1 MGRVSSSGIDCSKIS
16 DDFEAFAGCR
26 EQTATECK
34 VSIAQI
40 RVGTSESGKNLRW
53 SWMRA
58 GLRLRLWA
66 QFFGN
71 VVKFGKAEDTVGDCE
86 CDVSSDT
93 HPTRVS
99 EDDNTEAIVWI

>member
-1 MGRVSSSGIDCSKIS
+1 
-16 DDFEAFAGCR
+16 
-26 EQTATECK
+26 
-34 VSIAQI
+34 
-40 RVGTSESGKNLRW
+40 
-53 SWMRA
+53 MR

-66 QFFGN
+66 EFFGN